1 MKKQKY
7 LKESIENLLMS
18 IEILIIGFYC
28 MTIDSLGNAMYN
40 KVFVVSLIVFVINAK
55 ILKKYSKTFNED

>member
-40 KVFVVSLIVFVINAK
+40 KVFVVSLIVFVVNAK